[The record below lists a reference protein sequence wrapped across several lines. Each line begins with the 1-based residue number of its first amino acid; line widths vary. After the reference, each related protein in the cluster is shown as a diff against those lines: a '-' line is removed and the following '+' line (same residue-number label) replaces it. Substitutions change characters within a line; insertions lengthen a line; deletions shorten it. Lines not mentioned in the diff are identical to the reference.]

1 LLRQHCIVHHT
12 VDEDILDYQFSTA
25 EELFYLTII
34 SQSVITVYH
43 YPKCIKMKNI
53 SRNFLSD
60 IPAAFVVF
68 LVALPL
74 CLGIALGSG
83 APLFSGL
90 IAGIVGGIVVGILS
104 GSHLSVSGPAAGLT
118 AIVAA
123 AILKMP
129 AYQTFLLAVVIAGII
144 QVGLGFAKAGVL
156 GDYVPSSAI
165 KGMLS
170 AIGLILILKQLPH
183 LMGYDADFEG
193 DYKFVQADNENT
205 FSGIIRAVEKI
216 TPLALLIGFVSLGLQ
231 IFWDKVLIKKSKL
244 FQFIPAPLVVV
255 LTGSAIAY
263 FANDRFVLSEDQ
275 MVNLPIA
282 SSMQDFF
289 TFFTTPDW
297 SSLTDKTVWITA
309 ITLAI
314 VASLETLL
322 NIEAADDLDP
332 YQRVTPTNR
341 ELKAQGIGNIV
352 SGLIGGLPVTS
363 VVVRTSVN
371 VNMRAKTKLSAI
383 MHGVLLLLSVAI
395 IPSLLK
401 FIPLSA
407 LAAILIYTGY
417 KLAKPSIFKEFYK
430 KGFDQFI
437 PFIITVIA
445 IIFTDL
451 LTGIIIGIAVG
462 LFFVMRSNFK
472 TALVAVNDDNK
483 YLIRLRK
490 DVSFLNK
497 PILKAK
503 LEEVPRNGSVLID
516 ISRADFIDKDVV
528 EVINDFMKHA
538 SLKNIKV
545 EIKKSHIKKDHRLI
559 APLQKELL
567 PV

>member
-1 LLRQHCIVHHT
+1 LH
-12 VDEDILDYQFSTA
+12 
-25 EELFYLTII
+25 
-34 SQSVITVYH
+34 
-43 YPKCIKMKNI
+43 
-53 SRNFLSD
+53 
-60 IPAAFVVF
+60 
-68 LVALPL
+68 
-74 CLGIALGSG
+74 
-83 APLFSGL
+83 
-90 IAGIVGGIVVGILS
+90 
-104 GSHLSVSGPAAGLT
+104 
-118 AIVAA
+118 
-123 AILKMP
+123 
-129 AYQTFLLAVVIAGII
+129 
-144 QVGLGFAKAGVL
+144 
-156 GDYVPSSAI
+156 
-165 KGMLS
+165 
-170 AIGLILILKQLPH
+170 
-183 LMGYDADFEG
+183 
-193 DYKFVQADNENT
+193 
-205 FSGIIRAVEKI
+205 RACRI
-216 TPLALLIGFVSLGLQ
+216 
-231 IFWDKVLIKKSKL
+231 
-244 FQFIPAPLVVV
+244 
-255 LTGSAIAY
+255 
-263 FANDRFVLSEDQ
+263 
-275 MVNLPIA
+275 
-282 SSMQDFF
+282 FF

-472 TALVAVNDDNK
+472 TALIAVNDDNK

-497 PILKAK
+497 PVLKAK

>member
-1 LLRQHCIVHHT
+1 
-12 VDEDILDYQFSTA
+12 
-25 EELFYLTII
+25 
-34 SQSVITVYH
+34 
-43 YPKCIKMKNI
+43 MKNI
-53 SRNFLSD
+53 SKNIAAD

-83 APLFSGL
+83 APLFSGV

-129 AYQTFLLAVVIAGII
+129 AYETFLLAVVIAGII
-144 QVGLGFAKAGVL
+144 QVGLGFAKAGVF

-170 AIGLILILKQLPH
+170 AIGLILILKQFPH
-183 LMGYDADFEG
+183 LVGYDADYEG
-193 DYKFVQADNENT
+193 DYKFAQADSENT
-205 FSGIIRAVEKI
+205 FSGIMRAIEKI
-216 TPLALLIGFVSLGLQ
+216 TPLALLIGFVSLGIQ
-231 IFWDKVLIKKSKL
+231 IFWDKVLVKKSKL
-244 FQFIPAPLVVV
+244 FQLLPAPLIVV
-255 LTGSAIAY
+255 LIGSAMAY
-263 FANDRFVLSEDQ
+263 FANEKFALQEDQ
-275 MVNLPIA
+275 MVNLPVA
-282 SSMQDFF
+282 SNMQEFF
-289 TFFTTPDW
+289 TFFTMPNW
-297 SSLTDKTVWITA
+297 SSLSDNTVWITA
-309 ITLAI
+309 VTLAI

-332 YQRVTPTNR
+332 YHRVTPTNR

-352 SGLIGGLPVTS
+352 SGLLGGLPVTS

-371 VNMRAKTKLSAI
+371 VNTGAKTKLSAI
-383 MHGVLLLLSVAI
+383 MHGIFLLLSVAL
-395 IPSLLK
+395 IPLLLK
-401 FIPLSA
+401 LIPLSA

-417 KLAKPSIFKEFYK
+417 KLAMPSVFKEFYK

-437 PFIITVIA
+437 PFIVTVIA

-451 LTGIIIGIAVG
+451 LTGIIIGIVVG

-472 TALVAVNDDNK
+472 TALFVVNDNNK
-483 YLIRLRK
+483 YLFRLRK

-503 LEEVPRNGSVLID
+503 LEKVPQNGSVLID
-516 ISRADFIDKDVV
+516 ISRADFIDKDVI

-538 SLKNIKV
+538 HLKNIKV
-545 EIKKSHIKKDHRLI
+545 EIKKSQVKKDQQLI
-559 APLQKELL
+559 APVKEKLL

>member
-1 LLRQHCIVHHT
+1 
-12 VDEDILDYQFSTA
+12 
-25 EELFYLTII
+25 
-34 SQSVITVYH
+34 
-43 YPKCIKMKNI
+43 MKNI

-90 IAGIVGGIVVGILS
+90 IAGIVGGIVVGVLS

-322 NIEAADDLDP
+322 NIEASDDLDP

-437 PFIITVIA
+437 PFTVTVIA

-451 LTGIIIGIAVG
+451 LTGIVIGIAVG

-497 PILKAK
+497 PVLKAK
-503 LEEVPRNGSVLID
+503 LEEVPRNGSVLLD

>member
-1 LLRQHCIVHHT
+1 MK
-12 VDEDILDYQFSTA
+12 S
-25 EELFYLTII
+25 I
-34 SQSVITVYH
+34 S
-43 YPKCIKMKNI
+43 KNI
-53 SRNFLSD
+53 FAD

-90 IAGIVGGIVVGILS
+90 ISGIIGGIVIGSLS

-129 AYQTFLLAVVIAGII
+129 AYETFLLSVVIAGAFQLI
-144 QVGLGFAKAGVL
+144 LGFIRAGVF

-165 KGMLS
+165 RGMLT
-170 AIGLILILKQLPH
+170 AIGIILILKQIPH
-183 LMGYDADFEG
+183 LIGYDADFEG
-193 DYKFVQADNENT
+193 DYKFVQPDSQNT
-205 FSGIIRAVEKI
+205 FSEIGRALGKI
-216 TPLALLIGFVSLGLQ
+216 TPLALIIGVLSLVMQ
-231 IFWDKVLIKKSKL
+231 IVWDKVLIKKGKL
-244 FQFIPAPLVVV
+244 FQLIPAPLVVV
-255 LTGSAIAY
+255 LVAAAINV
-263 FANDRFVLSEDQ
+263 FADEKFALHESQ
-275 MVNLPIA
+275 LVNLPVA
-282 SSMQDFF
+282 SNMQEFF
-289 TFFTTPDW
+289 TFFTMPDW
-297 SSLTDKTVWITA
+297 SSFTNSTVWTTA
-309 ITLAI
+309 ITLSI

-352 SGLIGGLPVTS
+352 SGLLGGLPVTS

-371 VNMRAKTKLSAI
+371 MNSGAKTKLSTI
-383 MHGVLLLLSVAI
+383 MHGVFLLLSVAF
-395 IPSLLK
+395 IPSVIRL
-401 FIPLSA
+401 IPLSA

-417 KLAKPSIFKEFYK
+417 KLAKPAIFKELYK
-430 KGFDQFI
+430 KGLDQFI
-437 PFIITVIA
+437 PFAVTVLA

-451 LTGIIIGIAVG
+451 LIGILIGIGVG
-462 LFFVMRSNFK
+462 LFFVMHSNFK
-472 TALVAVNDDNK
+472 TALLVVNDNNK
-483 YLIRLRK
+483 YLFRLRK

-503 LEEVPRNGSVLID
+503 LEEVPKNASVLID
-516 ISRADFIDKDVV
+516 IARADFIDKDVI

-538 SLKNIKV
+538 HLKNIRV
-545 EIKKSHIKKDHRLI
+545 QIKRSQLKRNHQLIIKRHAEEKMLST
-559 APLQKELL
+559 
-567 PV
+567 